1 MWLVTWRKRWKLLYI
16 GKIILWIKHY
26 KTAQALLSW
35 VGNEVGEEGRG
46 GNKTLRALLLVEL
59 LVDWYKTFIWGHNE
73 YVIGRLGSTVIR
85 LDFLSFGRALCI
97 QLSMLCISRKC
108 YCAVGVFYEA
118 IALLEK
124 LQVFMLLVAYGR
136 QPYFISIQQVHKNAV
151 KENCVLSYYFYMWQ
165 IKMAMIGCSVTAESL
180 GIVFLLCYF
189 FSSHMQNFRKGS
201 AQRFA
206 LK

>member
-1 MWLVTWRKRWKLLYI
+1 MKKTVCLQYHFHPLLVICPTPCMNDSWSAYINILDKFPWNFVWLVTWRKRWKLLYI
-16 GKIILWIKHY
+16 GTIILWIKHY

-46 GNKTLRALLLVEL
+46 GNKALSALLLIEL

-73 YVIGRLGSTVIR
+73 YVIGWLGSTVIR

-97 QLSMLCISRKC
+97 QLSMLWISRKS

-124 LQVFMLLVAYGR
+124 LQVFMLFVAYGR
-136 QPYFISIQQVHKNAV
+136 QPYFISIQQA
-151 KENCVLSYYFYMWQ
+151 
-165 IKMAMIGCSVTAESL
+165 T
-180 GIVFLLCYF
+180 
-189 FSSHMQNFRKGS
+189 
-201 AQRFA
+201 
-206 LK
+206 